1 MQDLCAMSLKEIFSQ
16 DLCERSLG
24 LGLLAR
30 SLCILLVKISAQD
43 LLDGISAVPQQERS
57 DTHIT
62 KVGQTLENPR
72 TTRRQRCCKF
82 PATFVKTAFFM
93 QLSRLYDYMRLLGC
107 GSHAFHIFIR
117 KKCATCSE
125 GKTPF
130 FFHVFFFMS
139 FSHFFLAF
147 FTVVAKKQNTLKL

>member
-1 MQDLCAMSLKEIFSQ
+1 MQDLCAMSLKEIFPQ

-43 LLDGISAVPQQERS
+43 LLDGISTVPQQKRS

-62 KVGQTLENPR
+62 KVGQTLKNPR

-93 QLSRLYDYMRLLGC
+93 RIFTTICDFWVAGLMRSVYLSARSAQHVC
-107 GSHAFHIFIR
+107 QKEKHH
-117 KKCATCSE
+117 
-125 GKTPF
+125 
-130 FFHVFFFMS
+130 FFHVFFFMP
-139 FSHFFLAF
+139 FAHFFLAF